1 MSRSF
6 SAFDAIDQPFHE
18 SLVFHRFL
26 QTKLIFPT
34 SQDSLLGLF
43 SLFLLCLLA
52 QDTTLTS
59 YVLSSSSSRPTVLP
73 WGPQAPCRGVSE
85 PECEKNCIF
94 LFTLLLLKVS
104 NSFNSECKLAGPVTS
119 SPRKIPGIFIPHNSC
134 CGCLKICIHHY
145 SATRAIIRTA
155 TGYHYLMS

>member
-1 MSRSF
+1 MSRRF
-6 SAFDAIDQPFHE
+6 SAFDAIDQPFHR

-43 SLFLLCLLA
+43 SLFLLCLD
-52 QDTTLTS
+52 QDTTLTF
-59 YVLSSSSSRPTVLP
+59 YRLSASSSRPRVLP
-73 WGPQAPCRGVSE
+73 SGPQAPCRGVSE

-104 NSFNSECKLAGPVTS
+104 NSFNSECKLAGLVTS

-145 SATRAIIRTA
+145 SAIRVIIRTA
-155 TGYHYLMS
+155 TGYRYLMS

>member
-1 MSRSF
+1 MQLTSPFMDHWFSIDFHRQTHFPYLPGLPSRPF
-6 SAFDAIDQPFHE
+6 QPFPPLLISPRHYPNI
-18 SLVFHRFL
+18 LRTLFL
-26 QTKLIFPT
+26 QLQIKGLT
-34 SQDSLLGLF
+34 LGSPSPLQGG
-43 SLFLLCLLA
+43 SVNLN
-52 QDTTLTS
+52 
-59 YVLSSSSSRPTVLP
+59 VK
-73 WGPQAPCRGVSE
+73 
-85 PECEKNCIF
+85 KNCIF

-155 TGYHYLMS
+155 TGYHYLTS